1 MRQRSVAGLC
11 GSARVFVLAC
21 CIHAARRRSAQ
32 TSELHRILR
41 CVSIITNR
49 DNTKEQEEEA
59 ENEERRK
66 TVNLMPKWELI
77 KQQQKQ
83 QPRSLLQQQLGGI
96 VCAAD
101 CQ

>member
-32 TSELHRILR
+32 ASELHRILR

-66 TVNLMPKWELI
+66 TVNLMSKWELI
-77 KQQQKQ
+77 KQ

-96 VCAAD
+96 VCAAG